1 MSNRFS
7 RLFNLT
13 EAQAIEVLDSAA
25 KDSDEASNRYIAA
38 SHLVNFNTP
47 DAIASLTRA
56 VENNDEDLDNR
67 IVRRK
72 AVESLGRL
80 NAQTALPV
88 IASCLTDA
96 DNYLVENAAWA
107 IGEIGTEDESILE
120 AIAQQLEREGQS
132 YRTLIH
138 TLAKLRYAP
147 AAARIEPFTRSD
159 QEPIASAA
167 FSALY
172 QLRGDE
178 DAIAQVKKFLF
189 STNVNARRGSIQD
202 LIDADYYRAIPHI
215 AQCPVSMVFR
225 LRAIDTLG
233 KSGIEQ
239 GALRFTDI
247 QPILEKTLKDRP
259 SNLTFV
265 HRYDQAQPLDSL
277 IQELYGTDFGRCYL
291 ATQTLI
297 ENYPQEAPAA
307 LLESYEAEG
316 YNDYGAHYHIMRL
329 FGWLKVSEAHDLL
342 IEALNNKAP
351 QFQKSRT
358 AAAIALAELADPRA
372 IPALLTALNTP
383 IWDLQY
389 AAIMAIAQ
397 LKDDRLQDSE
407 SIPFRADNPDLHWLV
422 RSKLQTL

>member
-13 EAQAIEVLDSAA
+13 EAQAIDVLDSAA

-38 SHLVNFNTP
+38 SHLVNFDTP
-47 DAIASLTRA
+47 ETIAALIRA
-56 VENNDEDLDNR
+56 VENNADDLDNR

-80 NAQTALPV
+80 KADSALPV
-88 IASCLTDA
+88 IAQCLKDA

-107 IGEIGTEDESILE
+107 IDEIGTEDQTLLE
-120 AIAQQLEREGQS
+120 TLAQQLDREGQS
-132 YRTLIH
+132 YRTIIH
-138 TLAKLRYAP
+138 TLAKLGYKP
-147 AAARIEPFTRSD
+147 ASARIERFTSSEH
-159 QEPIASAA
+159 EPIASAA

-172 QLRGDE
+172 RLKGDE
-178 DAIAQVKKFLF
+178 AAIAQVKKFLF

-225 LRAIDTLG
+225 LRGIDTLS
-233 KSGIEQ
+233 KSGIAQ
-239 GALRFTDI
+239 GALTFADI
-247 QPILEKTLKDRP
+247 QPIVEKSIQDRP
-259 SNLTFV
+259 NNLTFV
-265 HRYDQAQPLDSL
+265 HRYDTEQTLPSL
-277 IQELYGTDFGRCYL
+277 VQELYGTDFGRCYL

-297 ENYPQEAPAA
+297 ETYRQEAPAA
-307 LLESYEAEG
+307 LLESYNAEG

-329 FGWLKVSEAHDLL
+329 FGWLQVSEAYDLL
-342 IEALNNKAP
+342 VDALNNKAP

-358 AAAIALAELADPRA
+358 AAAIALAELADAKA
-372 IPALLTALNTP
+372 IPELRTALATP

-389 AAIMAIAQ
+389 AAITALTQ
-397 LKDDRLQDSE
+397 LNDPQP
-407 SIPFRADNPDLHWLV
+407 IPLSADNPDLHWLV
-422 RSKLQTL
+422 RSKLQTVS